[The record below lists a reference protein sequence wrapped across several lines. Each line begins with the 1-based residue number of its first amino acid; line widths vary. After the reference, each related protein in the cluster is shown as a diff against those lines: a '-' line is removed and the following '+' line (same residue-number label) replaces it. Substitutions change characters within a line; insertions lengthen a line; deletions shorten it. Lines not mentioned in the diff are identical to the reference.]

1 LATPD
6 LTGRVSK
13 RWCRAWPT
21 AGPNAAA
28 SRRHCSKRP
37 AVLTDGRSPAPRVVG
52 NLLIALCN
60 VGAAGIS
67 APVCA
72 ECGKQLRT
80 LQRRG
85 QDWYCGVHGPE
96 TEACTGCGN
105 IRPVA
110 IRDRRQR
117 PHCWE
122 CPLSDEHDP
131 IHVVIDLVAKVD
143 PALPVEVVTASIC
156 SAAPQAG
163 NAADWHGP
171 CRIDQNCSP
180 EPAPK
185 PQSPRC

>member
-1 LATPD
+1 MAGGRAKRRRLAQA
-6 LTGRVSK
+6 LQQ
-13 RWCRAWPT
+13 
-21 AGPNAAA
+21 
-28 SRRHCSKRP
+28 RP

-52 NLLIALCN
+52 NLLIALRN
-60 VGAAGIS
+60 GGAAGIS

-131 IHVVIDLVAKVD
+131 IHVVIELVAKVD